1 MMTKREILQ
10 YKNLSTNDQRTFDRW
25 LKANAVAGSLFW
37 AAVVAIAMAT
47 SNPGPREASAKSPR
61 AIEFGALEKGHDVS
75 SGAIDYR
82 GTNR

>member
-25 LKANAVAGSLFW
+25 LKANAVAGLLFW
-37 AAVVAIAMAT
+37 VVAIAMAT

-61 AIEFGALEKGHDVS
+61 AIEFGAFEKGHDVS
-75 SGAIDYR
+75 SGAIDY
-82 GTNR
+82 